1 MVDDGQ
7 ARERLVLGAHWGF
20 VAFFAGIAGYH
31 LVTLVMSFLLSG
43 RFGGYDPL
51 ELRDVGPLL
60 ILAFLPTLVLGL
72 GPAIGSRVWG
82 QGLRTDFG
90 LRPTWRDVR
99 IGLACGAAALA
110 AGYLLNLLLLAVY
123 GTDGDDRTFSDVSP
137 GPITELSGTAEGD
150 TVWLVLAAVIVV
162 LAAPV
167 TEELLFRGSLWNAMG
182 FHRLPSWV
190 ILLVTAL
197 VFAQLHGEAARTIAL
212 FGQGIAI
219 GLARYLS
226 GRVSA
231 AVIAHAANNLPPAVL
246 LFAAR

>member
-1 MVDDGQ
+1 MEDDGQ

-20 VAFFAGIAGYH
+20 LAFFAGIAGYH
-31 LVTLVMSFLLSG
+31 LVTLVMSFAMSG

-72 GPAIGSRVWG
+72 GPAVGSTIWG
-82 QGLRTDFG
+82 KGLRTDFG

-123 GTDGDDRTFSDVSP
+123 GTDGAVSDVSTS
-137 GPITELSGTAEGD
+137 PITELSDTSEGD
-150 TVWLVLAAVIVV
+150 TVWLVLAALIVV

-167 TEELLFRGSLWNAMG
+167 TEELLFRGTLWNAMG
-182 FHRLPSWV
+182 FHRIPSWV

-246 LFAAR
+246 LFVAR

>member
-1 MVDDGQ
+1 MDDGQ
-7 ARERLVLGAHWGF
+7 ARRSLVLGAHWGF

-31 LVTLVMSFLLSG
+31 LVTLVMSFVLSG

-72 GPAIGSRVWG
+72 GPAVGSKVWG
-82 QGLRTDFG
+82 AGLRADFG

-99 IGLACGAAALA
+99 IGLVCGAAALA

-123 GTDGDDRTFSDVSP
+123 GTDSAVS
-137 GPITELSGTAEGD
+137 GVSTSPITELSGTTEGD
-150 TVWLVLAAVIVV
+150 TVWLVLAAAIVV
-162 LAAPV
+162 FAAPV
-167 TEELLFRGSLWNAMG
+167 TEELLFRGTLWNAMG
-182 FHRLPSWV
+182 YHRLPSWV

-197 VFAQLHGEAARTIAL
+197 LFAQLHGEAARTIAL

-226 GRVSA
+226 GRLSA
-231 AVIAHAANNLPPAVL
+231 SVIAHAANNLPPAVL
-246 LFAAR
+246 LFATR

>member
-1 MVDDGQ
+1 MVDEGQ
-7 ARERLVLGAHWGF
+7 TRERLVLGAHWGF

-31 LVTLVMSFLLSG
+31 LVTLVMSFALSG

-60 ILAFLPTLVLGL
+60 ILAFLPTVVLGL
-72 GPAIGSRVWG
+72 GPALGSRIWG
-82 QGLRTDFG
+82 GGLGADFG

-123 GTDGDDRTFSDVSP
+123 GSGNDSP
-137 GPITELSGTAEGD
+137 ANPITELSGTTTEGD
-150 TVWLVLAAVIVV
+150 VIWLALAAAIVV
-162 LAAPV
+162 LVVPV
-167 TEELLFRGSLWNAMG
+167 TEELLFRGTLWNALG
-182 FHRLPSWV
+182 FHRLPAWV
-190 ILLVTAL
+190 ILVITAL

-226 GRVSA
+226 GRVGA
-231 AVIAHAANNLPPAVL
+231 AVIAHAANNLPQAVL
-246 LFAAR
+246 LFVAR

>member
-1 MVDDGQ
+1 MDDGQ
-7 ARERLVLGAHWGF
+7 IRERLVLGAHWGF

-31 LVTLVMSFLLSG
+31 LVSLVMSFVLSG

-72 GPAIGSRVWG
+72 GPAVGSKVWG
-82 QGLRTDFG
+82 AGLHADFG

-99 IGLACGAAALA
+99 IGLVCGAAALA
-110 AGYLLNLLLLAVY
+110 AGYLLNLLLLTVY
-123 GTDGDDRTFSDVSP
+123 GADRTDRTIDDFSP
-137 GPITELSGTAEGD
+137 GPITGFSGTTEGD
-150 TVWLVLAAVIVV
+150 TIWLVLAAAIVV
-162 LAAPV
+162 FATPV
-167 TEELLFRGSLWNAMG
+167 TEELLFRGTLWNAMG
-182 FHRLPSWV
+182 YHRLPSWV

-226 GRVSA
+226 GRLSA
-231 AVIAHAANNLPPAVL
+231 SIIAHAANNLPPAVL
-246 LFAAR
+246 LFATR